1 MEKTYH
7 SNGKLLLTGEYLV
20 LDGAKSL
27 AIPTKLGQS
36 LKVSTSKDSL
46 INWTSYNSNNEVW
59 LSAKLELDFSVLETS
74 NTNQAEFLISLLRAA
89 RELNPEFVKSGVNIT
104 THLEFSNDWGLGS
117 SSTLISN
124 VAQWAEVDPFEL
136 HFKVSNGS
144 GYDIACATS
153 QSPLLYTL
161 KGKPEYKNITWIPSF
176 SDQIYFIHLNQKQRS
191 HKEVQRYSLLK
202 ESLNLH
208 RLTDEV
214 SQLTDRMITAKDLG
228 DFEDVCKEHEY
239 ILSSVLQIEPIKEH
253 LFQMYQGG
261 IVKSLGAWGGDFVM
275 VSAQNEEDLE
285 YFRNKGYDTIVKFE
299 ELLLV

>member
-20 LDGAKSL
+20 IDGAKSL

-36 LKVSTSKDSL
+36 LKVSASKDSL
-46 INWTSYNSNNEVW
+46 INWTSYNSNNKVW
-59 LSAKLELDFSVLETS
+59 LSAKLELDFSVVETS
-74 NTNQAEFLISLLRAA
+74 DSSLTDFLIRLLKAA
-89 RELNPEFVKSGVNIT
+89 KEFNPSF
-104 THLEFSNDWGLGS
+104 LEFGGSVTTLLEFPNDWGLGS

-153 QSPLLYTL
+153 QCPLLYTL
-161 KGKPEYKNITWIPSF
+161 KGKAEYKNISWAPSY

-191 HKEVQRYSLLK
+191 HHEVQRYSELK
-202 ESLNLH
+202 KMIDVE
-208 RLTDEV
+208 RLVDEV
-214 SQLTDRMITAKDLG
+214 SGLTARMISAKNLSE
-228 DFEDVCKEHEY
+228 FEEVCIEHEY
-239 ILSSVLQIEPIKEH
+239 ILSSVLQIEPIKEQ

-261 IVKSLGAWGGDFVM
+261 VVKSLGAWGGDFVL
-275 VSAQNEEDLE
+275 VTTQDESDLD
-285 YFRNKGYDTIVKFE
+285 YFRNKGYNTIVKFK
-299 ELLLV
+299 ELLLL